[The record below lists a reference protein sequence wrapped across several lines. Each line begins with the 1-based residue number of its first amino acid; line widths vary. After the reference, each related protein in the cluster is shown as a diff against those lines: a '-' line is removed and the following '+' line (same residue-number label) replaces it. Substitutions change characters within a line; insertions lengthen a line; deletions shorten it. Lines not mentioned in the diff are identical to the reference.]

1 MKDELTFY
9 ACDTK
14 TLEEKIM
21 TRDMV
26 EGTELAGHLERLGQ
40 HLGTMYFNHVSI
52 GDIFRELEKLTGAP
66 FKFLMG
72 MGARRLEPCGPIT
85 YCGRQIP
92 SELGEFVFAIENMQK
107 LERKAELT
115 NKERDTLEKWTAF
128 CEKIE
133 LSKEPACLETLKKFL
148 TKFKDRTPELI
159 SVYTR
164 WSR

>member
-40 HLGTMYFNHVSI
+40 HLGTLYFNHVSI
-52 GDIFRELEKLTGAP
+52 GDVFRKLEELTGTP
-66 FKFLMG
+66 FKFLLG
-72 MGARRLEPCGPIT
+72 MGKRRLEPCGPIT

-92 SELGEFVFAIENMQK
+92 SELGECAFQIEVI
-107 LERKAELT
+107 ERLKKKAELSE
-115 NKERDTLEKWTAF
+115 KERETLDKWMAFEEKSG
-128 CEKIE
+128 IDR
-133 LSKEPACLETLKKFL
+133 EPACLDALRKYL
-148 TKFKDRTPELI
+148 LKFKDRTPELI

-164 WSR
+164 W